1 MLTADLCRFLRSD
14 FKKLRLV
21 WFLFLAAAAACYL
34 VVRLTGA
41 DWGAADGRSSGLAPA
56 FYVSAVVLAASS
68 LFRLRAAF
76 TDERMTGLQSRG
88 AVSGMPP
95 AAGFTRR
102 DGYEDLDGYNR
113 SLLAVFVHA
122 RSSYVVAWIM
132 QVAVAVLGLLLAF
145 STRRASDDLVFVIA
159 ALALLVIARP
169 QATRHL
175 ERAARLS

>member
-1 MLTADLCRFLRSD
+1 MLTADLCRFLRPD
-14 FKKLRLV
+14 FKRLRAV

-34 VVRLTGA
+34 VVRLSGA
-41 DWGAADGRSSGLAPA
+41 DWEVADGRASGLAPV
-56 FYVSAVVLAASS
+56 FYVSALVLAASS
-68 LFRLRAAF
+68 LLRLRAAF

-88 AVSGMPP
+88 DAPGRPP
-95 AAGFTRR
+95 AAGFARR
-102 DGYEDLDGYNR
+102 DGYADLDGYNR

-132 QVAVAVLGLLLAF
+132 QVAVAILGLMLAL
-145 STRRASDDLVFVIA
+145 STRRASDDLVFVIV

-169 QATRHL
+169 QAARHL